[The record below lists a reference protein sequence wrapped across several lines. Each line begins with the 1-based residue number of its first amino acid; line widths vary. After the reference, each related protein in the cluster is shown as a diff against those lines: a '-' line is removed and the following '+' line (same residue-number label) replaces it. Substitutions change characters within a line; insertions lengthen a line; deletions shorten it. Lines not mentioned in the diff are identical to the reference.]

1 MIAPMPFSTLSLA
14 IRGSLAVIRL
24 NRPAEGNPIDGLF
37 LDELDVAA
45 AALADDPAVSVVQL
59 RAAGDVFSSGWSG
72 PPPPSDRL
80 LFRCLE
86 VLPQPVIAVLGGD
99 ASGAGLELALACDV
113 RLTHAGARF
122 ATQLPAGSPY
132 WFGGTQRLPRLI
144 GRPRAAE
151 MLLFGESVTAERA
164 LAWGLVNSVAAEPVS
179 LDDTADRLSS
189 VIASRGPLALR
200 YAKEAI
206 SRGLDMPLDQALRYE
221 TDLTVI
227 LQTTADRAEG
237 VRAFLEKRPP
247 SFEGR

>member
-1 MIAPMPFSTLSLA
+1 M
-14 IRGSLAVIRL
+14 
-24 NRPAEGNPIDGLF
+24 
-37 LDELDVAA
+37 
-45 AALADDPAVSVVQL
+45 
-59 RAAGDVFSSGWSG
+59 
-72 PPPPSDRL
+72 
-80 LFRCLE
+80 
-86 VLPQPVIAVLGGD
+86 IAVLAGD

-122 ATQLPAGSPY
+122 AMPLASHVES

-144 GRPRAAE
+144 GRARAAE
-151 MLLFGESVTAERA
+151 MMLLGDAITAETA
-164 LAWGLVNSVAAEPVS
+164 LAWGLVNFVAADRAG
-179 LDDTADRLSS
+179 LDAEADRLAR
-189 VIASRGPLALR
+189 VLASRGPLALR

-247 SFEGR
+247 RFEGR